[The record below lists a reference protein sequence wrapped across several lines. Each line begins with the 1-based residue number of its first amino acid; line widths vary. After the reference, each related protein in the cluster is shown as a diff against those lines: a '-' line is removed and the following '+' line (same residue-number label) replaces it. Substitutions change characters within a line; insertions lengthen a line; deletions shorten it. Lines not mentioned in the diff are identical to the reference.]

1 LRFLR
6 SFASGGDN
14 RTTPF
19 LNLKLK
25 IMAKVK
31 TILPKLRANSS
42 TYYNLDKRSVKTF
55 QKDYAYLK
63 KHEDKEVADLWIK
76 NAKEMLKNKSYS
88 DYVRKIKA
96 INIIAT
102 HISH

>member
-1 LRFLR
+1 
-6 SFASGGDN
+6 
-14 RTTPF
+14 
-19 LNLKLK
+19 
-25 IMAKVK
+25 MAKVK
-31 TILPKLRANSS
+31 TILPKLRANAT
-42 TYYNLDKRSVKTF
+42 TYYNLDKRSIENF

-63 KHEDKEVADLWIK
+63 KHENKEVADLWVK

-102 HISH
+102 HIKH